1 MSPDISIMSVY
12 NSDEY
17 LNKSINSLLNQT
29 YQNIEIICINYG
41 SEDNSLNIL
50 NDFAKT
56 DKRVLVID

>member
-1 MSPDISIMSVY
+1 MSPDISIISVY

-17 LNKSINSLLNQT
+17 LNKSINNLLNQT

-41 SEDNSLNIL
+41 SVDNSLNIL

>member
-17 LNKSINSLLNQT
+17 LNKGINNLLNQT

-41 SEDNSLNIL
+41 SVDNSLNIL

-56 DKRVLVID
+56 DK